1 MKIKIHLN
9 LLRESCASFSIG
21 SVFRE
26 GNLVKWV
33 VKIVEPKDGHPYAM
47 QGPRYP
53 QRRRS
58 ALRESIFAHRCYR
71 SSPFPQMGLYEHK
84 CQHHILY
91 ICNNHAS
98 IYKLSLFFS
107 HIHGNVA
114 QSTC

>member
-33 VKIVEPKDGHPYAM
+33 VKIVGPRDGHPYAM

-53 QRRRS
+53 QRPRS
-58 ALRESIFAHRCYR
+58 AARTHFRR
-71 SSPFPQMGLYEHK
+71 DWGV
-84 CQHHILY
+84 
-91 ICNNHAS
+91 
-98 IYKLSLFFS
+98 FS
-107 HIHGNVA
+107 YQAWWV
-114 QSTC
+114 